1 MGIRFSLSAIKK
13 HFPIDILKRRKESK
27 SIIDNQ
33 KMYFILN
40 NLYSNLGI
48 LSSIKI
54 YIPCEFNINNLYFDM
69 DISLF
74 KDKILYI
81 LGNVLLLLLLLT
93 IISFSNLYIQDKR
106 LVNFNESPVGLYDS
120 GDNIDCSSSSAGGN
134 YTSSDSDDGEDDDT
148 KLSRRRRR

>member
-1 MGIRFSLSAIKK
+1 M
-13 HFPIDILKRRKESK
+13 
-27 SIIDNQ
+27 N
-33 KMYFILN
+33 FILN

-54 YIPCEFNINNLYFDM
+54 DIPCEFNINNFYFDM

-74 KDKILYI
+74 NDKILYI
-81 LGNVLLLLLLLT
+81 LENVFLLLLLIT
-93 IISFSNLYIQDKR
+93 IIYFSYLYIRDKI
-106 LVNFNESPVGLYDS
+106 LVNFNESQVDLYDS
-120 GDNIDCSSSSAGGN
+120 GDNIDCSSSSAEGN

>member
-1 MGIRFSLSAIKK
+1 MNI
-13 HFPIDILKRRKESK
+13 
-27 SIIDNQ
+27 
-33 KMYFILN
+33 ILN

-54 YIPCEFNINNLYFDM
+54 YIPCEFNINNFYFDM

-74 KDKILYI
+74 NDKILYI
-81 LGNVLLLLLLLT
+81 LENVFLLLLLIT
-93 IISFSNLYIQDKR
+93 IIYFSYLYIRDKI
-106 LVNFNESPVGLYDS
+106 LVNFNESQVDLYDS
-120 GDNIDCSSSSAGGN
+120 GDNIDCSSSSAEGN

>member
-1 MGIRFSLSAIKK
+1 M
-13 HFPIDILKRRKESK
+13 
-27 SIIDNQ
+27 N
-33 KMYFILN
+33 FILN

-69 DISLF
+69 DIFLLNE
-74 KDKILYI
+74 KILYI
-81 LGNVLLLLLLLT
+81 LENVLLLLLLLT
-93 IISFSNLYIQDKR
+93 IIYLSNLYIQDKR

-120 GDNIDCSSSSAGGN
+120 GDNIDCSSSSAEGN
-134 YTSSDSDDGEDDDT
+134 YTSSDSDDGEDDET

>member
-1 MGIRFSLSAIKK
+1 
-13 HFPIDILKRRKESK
+13 
-27 SIIDNQ
+27 
-33 KMYFILN
+33 MYFILK

-74 KDKILYI
+74 NDKILYI

-93 IISFSNLYIQDKR
+93 IIYFSNLYIQDKR
-106 LVNFNESPVGLYDS
+106 LVNFNESPVGIFDS
-120 GDNIDCSSSSAGGN
+120 GDNIDCSSSSDEGN
-134 YTSSDSDDGEDDDT
+134 YTSSDSDSDDGEDDDT

>member
-1 MGIRFSLSAIKK
+1 M
-13 HFPIDILKRRKESK
+13 
-27 SIIDNQ
+27 N
-33 KMYFILN
+33 FILN

-54 YIPCEFNINNLYFDM
+54 YIPCEFNINNFYFDM

-74 KDKILYI
+74 NDKILYI
-81 LGNVLLLLLLLT
+81 LENVFLLLLLIT
-93 IISFSNLYIQDKR
+93 IIYFSYLYVRDKI
-106 LVNFNESPVGLYDS
+106 LVNFNESQVDLYDS
-120 GDNIDCSSSSAGGN
+120 GDNIDCSSSSAEGN

>member
-1 MGIRFSLSAIKK
+1 
-13 HFPIDILKRRKESK
+13 
-27 SIIDNQ
+27 
-33 KMYFILN
+33 MYFILN

-74 KDKILYI
+74 NDKILYI

-93 IISFSNLYIQDKR
+93 IIYFSNFYIQDKK
-106 LVNFNESPVGLYDS
+106 LVNFNESLVGIYDS
-120 GDNIDCSSSSAGGN
+120 GDNIDCSSSSDEGN
-134 YTSSDSDDGEDDDT
+134 YTSSDSDDGDDDT